1 MIKDLINN
9 TDTLLS
15 RRVNNCS
22 YNLDRSE
29 LAQTLVESMLHHRGV
44 GLSANQIGIN
54 ERAFAM
60 VSDIETMQVI
70 VVFNPKIIKEYNKK
84 ETMEEGCLSYP
95 ETFLQIERP
104 YSIVVK
110 FEDED
115 KKVHKIKMEG
125 LMARIFQH
133 EYEHMEGR
141 NFTEKVSRLKLN
153 RAKKRLRKVKKK
165 LDKPVLP

>member
-70 VVFNPKIIKEYNKK
+70 VVFNPKIIKEYTKK

-110 FEDED
+110 FEDEE
-115 KKVHKIKMEG
+115 KTVHKIKMEG
-125 LMARIFQH
+125 LMARIFLH
-133 EYEHMEGR
+133 EYDHMEGI
-141 NFTEKVSRLKLN
+141 NFTQRV
-153 RAKKRLRKVKKK
+153 
-165 LDKPVLP
+165 

>member
-70 VVFNPKIIKEYNKK
+70 VVINTKIIKEYNKK

-115 KKVHKIKMEG
+115 RKVHKIKMEG
-125 LMARIFQH
+125 LMARIFLH
-133 EYEHMEGR
+133 EYDHMEGI
-141 NFTEKVSRLKLN
+141 NFTQRV
-153 RAKKRLRKVKKK
+153 
-165 LDKPVLP
+165 

>member
-110 FEDED
+110 FEDEE
-115 KKVHKIKMEG
+115 KTVHKIKMEG
-125 LMARIFQH
+125 LMARIFLH
-133 EYEHMEGR
+133 EYDHMEGI
-141 NFTEKVSRLKLN
+141 NFTQRV
-153 RAKKRLRKVKKK
+153 
-165 LDKPVLP
+165 

>member
-60 VSDIETMQVI
+60 VADIETMQVI
-70 VVFNPKIIKEYNKK
+70 VVFNPKIIKEYTKK

-104 YSIVVK
+104 YGIVVK
-110 FEDED
+110 LEDED

-133 EYEHMEGR
+133 EYDHMEGI
-141 NFTEKVSRLKLN
+141 NFTQRV
-153 RAKKRLRKVKKK
+153 
-165 LDKPVLP
+165 

>member
-70 VVFNPKIIKEYNKK
+70 VVFNPKIIKEYNRK

-104 YSIVVK
+104 HSIVVK
-110 FEDED
+110 FEDEE
-115 KKVHKIKMEG
+115 KTVHKIKMEG
-125 LMARIFQH
+125 LMARIFLH
-133 EYEHMEGR
+133 
-141 NFTEKVSRLKLN
+141 
-153 RAKKRLRKVKKK
+153 
-165 LDKPVLP
+165 

>member
-29 LAQTLVESMLHHRGV
+29 LAQTLVESMLHHKGV
-44 GLSANQIGIN
+44 GLSANQIGIS

-70 VVFNPKIIKEYNKK
+70 VVFNPKIIKEYDKK
-84 ETMEEGCLSYP
+84 QTMEEGCLSYP
-95 ETFLQIERP
+95 ETFLNIERP
-104 YSIVVK
+104 WGIVVK

-115 KKVHKIKMEG
+115 KVTHKVKMEG

-133 EYEHMEGR
+133 EYDHMEGI
-141 NFTEKVSRLKLN
+141 NFTQRV
-153 RAKKRLRKVKKK
+153 
-165 LDKPVLP
+165 

>member
-44 GLSANQIGIN
+44 GLSANQIGIE

-70 VVFNPKIIKEYNKK
+70 VVFNPKIIKQYSKK
-84 ETMEEGCLSYP
+84 EKMEEGCLSYP
-95 ETFLQIERP
+95 ETFLEIERP
-104 YSIVVK
+104 WGIVVK
-110 FEDED
+110 FEDEE
-115 KKVHKIKMEG
+115 KTVHKVKMEG

-133 EYEHMEGR
+133 EYDHMEGI
-141 NFTEKVSRLKLN
+141 NFTQRV
-153 RAKKRLRKVKKK
+153 
-165 LDKPVLP
+165 

>member
-29 LAQTLVESMLHHRGV
+29 LAQTLVESTLHHRGV

-70 VVFNPKIIKEYNKK
+70 VVFNPKIIKEYTKK

-133 EYEHMEGR
+133 EYDHMEGI
-141 NFTEKVSRLKLN
+141 NFTQRV
-153 RAKKRLRKVKKK
+153 
-165 LDKPVLP
+165 

>member
-60 VSDIETMQVI
+60 VADIETMQVI
-70 VVFNPKIIKEYNKK
+70 VVFNPKIIKEYTKK

-104 YSIVVK
+104 YGIVVK

-133 EYEHMEGR
+133 EYDHMEGI
-141 NFTEKVSRLKLN
+141 NFTQRV
-153 RAKKRLRKVKKK
+153 
-165 LDKPVLP
+165 

>member
-60 VSDIETMQVI
+60 VADIETMQVI
-70 VVFNPKIIKEYNKK
+70 VVFNPKIIKEYTKK

-133 EYEHMEGR
+133 EYDHMEGI
-141 NFTEKVSRLKLN
+141 NFTQRV
-153 RAKKRLRKVKKK
+153 
-165 LDKPVLP
+165 

>member
-115 KKVHKIKMEG
+115 RKVHKIKMEG

-133 EYEHMEGR
+133 EYDHMEGI
-141 NFTEKVSRLKLN
+141 NFTQRV
-153 RAKKRLRKVKKK
+153 
-165 LDKPVLP
+165 

>member
-1 MIKDLINN
+1 MIKDLIEN

-29 LAQTLVESMLHHRGV
+29 LAQTLVESMLHHKGV
-44 GLSANQIGIN
+44 GLSANQIGIS

-70 VVFNPKIIKEYNKK
+70 VVFNPKIIKEYDKK
-84 ETMEEGCLSYP
+84 QTMEEGCLSYP
-95 ETFLQIERP
+95 ETFLNIERP
-104 YSIVVK
+104 WGIVVK

-115 KKVHKIKMEG
+115 KVTHKVKMEG

-133 EYEHMEGR
+133 EYDHMEGI
-141 NFTEKVSRLKLN
+141 NFTQRV
-153 RAKKRLRKVKKK
+153 
-165 LDKPVLP
+165 

>member
-44 GLSANQIGIN
+44 GLSANQIGIE

-70 VVFNPKIIKEYNKK
+70 VVFNPKIIKEYDRK
-84 ETMEEGCLSYP
+84 EMMEEGCLSYP
-95 ETFLQIERP
+95 ETFLEVERP
-104 YSIVVK
+104 WSIVVK
-110 FEDED
+110 FEDEE
-115 KKVHKIKMEG
+115 KTVHKVKMEG

-133 EYEHMEGR
+133 EYDHMEGI
-141 NFTEKVSRLKLN
+141 NFTQRV
-153 RAKKRLRKVKKK
+153 
-165 LDKPVLP
+165 

>member
-44 GLSANQIGIN
+44 GLSANQIGIS

-110 FEDED
+110 FEDEE
-115 KKVHKIKMEG
+115 KTVHKIKMEG
-125 LMARIFQH
+125 LMARIFLH
-133 EYEHMEGR
+133 EYDHMEGI
-141 NFTEKVSRLKLN
+141 NFTQRV
-153 RAKKRLRKVKKK
+153 
-165 LDKPVLP
+165 

>member
-104 YSIVVK
+104 DSIVVK

-133 EYEHMEGR
+133 EYDHMEGI
-141 NFTEKVSRLKLN
+141 NFTQRV
-153 RAKKRLRKVKKK
+153 
-165 LDKPVLP
+165 

>member
-22 YNLDRSE
+22 YNLDRAE

-44 GLSANQIGIN
+44 GLSANQIGIE

-70 VVFNPKIIKEYNKK
+70 VVFNPKIIKQYSKK
-84 ETMEEGCLSYP
+84 EKMEEGCLSYP
-95 ETFLQIERP
+95 ETFLEIERP
-104 YSIVVK
+104 WGIVVK
-110 FEDED
+110 FEDEE
-115 KKVHKIKMEG
+115 KTVHKVKMEG

-133 EYEHMEGR
+133 EYDHMEGI
-141 NFTEKVSRLKLN
+141 NFTQRV
-153 RAKKRLRKVKKK
+153 
-165 LDKPVLP
+165 

>member
-29 LAQTLVESMLHHRGV
+29 LAQTLVENMLHHRGV
-44 GLSANQIGIN
+44 GLSATQIGIP

-70 VVFNPKIIKEYNKK
+70 VVFNPKIIKQYSKK
-84 ETMEEGCLSYP
+84 EKMEEGCLSYP
-95 ETFLQIERP
+95 ETFLEIERP
-104 YSIVVK
+104 WGIVVK
-110 FEDED
+110 FEDEE
-115 KKVHKIKMEG
+115 KTVHKVKMEG

-133 EYEHMEGR
+133 EYDHMEGI
-141 NFTEKVSRLKLN
+141 NFTQRV
-153 RAKKRLRKVKKK
+153 
-165 LDKPVLP
+165 